1 MKLKR
6 LISFALGLL
15 LIMAA
20 GPVLAKQ
27 TVEVAFIGP
36 LTGGVSAIGVGGRNS
51 ADLAVK
57 LRNAD
62 PKAKYHYELVVLDD
76 ECKPNSGVQVA
87 TKAAANKKII
97 AAATH
102 YCSVVALASV
112 DVYHKF
118 GLPVVVWGAVHP
130 GITYGN
136 NYKEVHRIN
145 GTMINQNDVAAKFIT
160 GLGYKTWVTLYD
172 TTDYGKG
179 MNEYFTKYLKQN
191 GGKIL
196 GSFGVT
202 SNQQDFT
209 AELTQAK
216 KLNPDVIWFGG
227 LTPLGVRIRLQ
238 MEKLGLTSQFQ
249 SCSGIISDA
258 FITGTG
264 DLGEGTI
271 AFREGEPVEN
281 LPGGKW
287 FLDEYGK
294 EGYKEAPDAFGPFAF
309 AAMTLIL
316 DVIEEVGPSRKAV
329 VKRMDNIK
337 GYEAIVGS
345 VTFDEHGQNTSPA
358 ITKYV
363 VQDGKW
369 VPWENSEYAS
379 GKRKLKR
386 R

>member
-1 MKLKR
+1 MKLAK
-6 LISFALGLL
+6 LLCIVLGLL
-15 LIMAA
+15 MALA
-20 GPVLAKQ
+20 AAPALAKD
-27 TVEVAFIGP
+27 TVQVAFIGP

-87 TKAAANKKII
+87 TKAAADKKII

-112 DVYHKF
+112 DVYHRF
-118 GLPVVVWGAVHP
+118 GLPVIVWGAVHP
-130 GITYGN
+130 DITYGN
-136 NYKEVHRIN
+136 KYKEVHRVN
-145 GTMINQNDVAAKFIT
+145 GTMINQNEIAAKFVT
-160 GLGYKTWVTLYD
+160 GLGYKTWVLLYD

-179 MNEYFTKYLKQN
+179 MNEYFSKYLKEK

-196 GSFGVT
+196 GSFGV
-202 SNQQDFT
+202 NADQQDFT

-238 MEKLGLTSQFQ
+238 MEKLGLKSQFQ

-258 FITGTG
+258 FIKGAG
-264 DLGEGTI
+264 DLAEGTI

-281 LPGGKW
+281 LPGGQW
-287 FLDEYGK
+287 FMKEYVK
-294 EGYKEAPDAFGPFAF
+294 AGYKEAPDAFGPFAF
-309 AAMTLIL
+309 AAMNLIL
-316 DVIEEVGPSRKAV
+316 DAIEAAGPSRKAV
-329 VKRMDNIK
+329 VKWLDNVK
-337 GYEAIVGS
+337 DYKTIVGA
-345 VTFDEHGQNTSPA
+345 VTFDAHGQNISPA

-369 VPWENSEYAS
+369 VPWQNSEYS
-379 GKRKLKR
+379 TGKRKLKR

>member
-1 MKLKR
+1 MKFR
-6 LISFALGLL
+6 NMICFALVLTL
-15 LIMAA
+15 VLAA
-20 GPVLAKQ
+20 GAVLAKEK
-27 TVEVAFIGP
+27 VKVAFLGP

-51 ADLAVK
+51 ADLAVR

-62 PKAKYHYELVVLDD
+62 PKAKYEYEFVALDD

-87 TKAAANKKII
+87 TKVATDKKII
-97 AAATH
+97 AAVTQ

-112 DVYHKF
+112 DVYHRF

-130 GITYGN
+130 DITYGN

-145 GTMINQNDVAAKFIT
+145 GTMVNQNETAAKFAM
-160 GLGYKTWVTLYD
+160 GQGYKTYVLLYD

-179 MNEYFTKYLKQN
+179 MHKYFSKYLEAE

-196 GSFGVT
+196 ASFGVT
-202 SNQQDFT
+202 PDQQDFT

-238 MEKLGLTSQFQ
+238 MEKLGATSQFQ
-249 SCSGIISDA
+249 SCSGIVSDA
-258 FITGTG
+258 YITGTG
-264 DLGEGTI
+264 KLAEGTV

-287 FLDEYGK
+287 FLDEYK
-294 EGYKEAPDAFGPFAF
+294 KAGYKEAPDAFGPFAF
-309 AAMTLIL
+309 SAMNLIL
-316 DVIEEVGPSRKAV
+316 DGIEEVGPSRRAL
-329 VKRMDNIK
+329 VKWMEDIK
-337 GYEAIVGS
+337 DYDSIVGK
-345 VTFDEHGQNTSPA
+345 VTFDDHGQNISPA

-363 VQDGKW
+363 VQDGVW
-369 VPWENSEYAS
+369 VPWKNSEYAS
-379 GKRKLKR
+379 DKRQLKKK
-386 R
+386 

>member
-1 MKLKR
+1 MKTTKILC
-6 LISFALGLL
+6 IALGLL
-15 LIMAA
+15 IALGAA
-20 GPVLAKQ
+20 PALAKEK
-27 TVEVAFIGP
+27 VKVAFLGP

-51 ADLAVK
+51 ADLAVR

-62 PKAKYHYELVVLDD
+62 PKAKYEYELVVLDD
-76 ECKPNSGVQVA
+76 ECKPNAGVQVA
-87 TKAAANKKII
+87 TKAAADKKII

-112 DVYHKF
+112 DVYHRF

-136 NYKEVHRIN
+136 DYKEVHRIN
-145 GTMINQNDVAAKFIT
+145 GTMINQNEVAAKFVR
-160 GLGYKTWVTLYD
+160 GLGYKTWVLLYD

-179 MNEYFTKYLKQN
+179 MNKYFSKYLKEN
-191 GGKIL
+191 GGKVL
-196 GSFGVT
+196 GSFGV
-202 SNQQDFT
+202 NADQQDFT

-238 MEKLGLTSQFQ
+238 MEKLGIGSQFQ

-264 DLGEGTI
+264 KLAEGTI

-287 FLDEYGK
+287 FLEEYAK
-294 EGYKEAPDAFGPFAF
+294 AGYKEAPDAFGPFAF
-309 AAMTLIL
+309 AAMSLIL
-316 DVIEEVGPSRKAV
+316 DGIEKAGPKRKAV
-329 VKRMDNIK
+329 VKWMENIK
-337 GYEAIVGS
+337 DYDTIVGK
-345 VTFDEHGQNTSPA
+345 VTFDKNGQNISPA

-369 VPWENSEYAS
+369 VPWANSEYAS

>member
-1 MKLKR
+1 MKLNTW
-6 LISFALGLL
+6 ISLTLGLL
-15 LIMAA
+15 LIIMA
-20 GPVLAKQ
+20 GPVLAKDKVQ
-27 TVEVAFIGP
+27 VAFIGP

-62 PKAKYHYELVVLDD
+62 PKAKYHYELMVLDD
-76 ECKPNSGVQVA
+76 ECKSNSGVQVA
-87 TKAAANKKII
+87 TKAAANKRII
-97 AAATH
+97 AAAAH
-102 YCSVVALASV
+102 YCSVVALASA

-118 GLPVVVWGAVHP
+118 GLPIVVWGAVHP
-130 GITYGN
+130 DITYGN

-145 GTMINQNDVAAKFIT
+145 GTMINQNEIAAKFIT
-160 GLGYKTWVTLYD
+160 DLGYKTWVNLYD

-179 MNEYFTKYLKQN
+179 MNEYFSKYLTAN

-202 SNQQDFT
+202 SDQQDFT

-216 KLNPDVIWFGG
+216 KLNPDIVWFGG

-264 DLGEGTI
+264 ELAEGTI

-287 FLDEYGK
+287 FLEEYNK
-294 EGYKEAPDAFGPFAF
+294 EGYKEAPDAFGPFSF
-309 AAMTLIL
+309 AAMNLIL

-329 VKRMDNIK
+329 VKRMENIK
-337 GYEAIVGS
+337 GYESIVGS

-358 ITKYV
+358 ITKYI

-369 VPWENSEYAS
+369 VPWQNSEYAS
-379 GKRKLKR
+379 GKRELKR

>member
-1 MKLKR
+1 MKLNR
-6 LISFALGLL
+6 SISFILGLFL
-15 LIMAA
+15 MLAA
-20 GPVLAKQ
+20 GPVLAKD

-62 PKAKYHYELVVLDD
+62 PKAKYHYELMVLDD
-76 ECKPNSGVQVA
+76 ECKPNAGVQVA

-97 AAATH
+97 AAAAQ

-130 GITYGN
+130 DITYGN
-136 NYKEVHRIN
+136 KYKEIHRIN
-145 GTMINQNDVAAKFIT
+145 GTMINQNEIAAKFIT
-160 GLGYKTWVTLYD
+160 GLGYKTWVNLYD

-179 MNEYFTKYLKQN
+179 MNEYFSKYLTQN
-191 GGKIL
+191 GGEIL

-202 SNQQDFT
+202 SDQQDFT

-264 DLGEGTI
+264 NLGEGTI

-287 FLDEYGK
+287 FLEEYNK
-294 EGYKEAPDAFGPFAF
+294 AGYKEAPDAFGPFAF
-309 AAMTLIL
+309 AAMYLIL

-329 VKRMDNIK
+329 VKRMEDIK

-369 VPWENSEYAS
+369 VPWQNSEYAS